1 MYVPEQQEQ
10 GYKTSELSL
19 ALEGTMKL
27 SYTYPLSSLPP
38 HLTNHSFVLQP
49 YLSAHSFLELVS
61 SSQLGRLA
69 PFPTTYKTLAQ
80 CISSSDL
87 CSISKVSTCPHWIFL
102 NYKIISLEEYIAY
115 ITYITI
121 ISLLFFSHQPLRLSL
136 SAHC

>member
-49 YLSAHSFLELVS
+49 YLSAPLLSRASVKFPAWPS
-61 SSQLGRLA
+61 SSLPYNLQDFG
-69 PFPTTYKTLAQ
+69 
-80 CISSSDL
+80 
-87 CSISKVSTCPHWIFL
+87 SIH
-102 NYKIISLEEYIAY
+102 
-115 ITYITI
+115 
-121 ISLLFFSHQPLRLSL
+121 
-136 SAHC
+136 